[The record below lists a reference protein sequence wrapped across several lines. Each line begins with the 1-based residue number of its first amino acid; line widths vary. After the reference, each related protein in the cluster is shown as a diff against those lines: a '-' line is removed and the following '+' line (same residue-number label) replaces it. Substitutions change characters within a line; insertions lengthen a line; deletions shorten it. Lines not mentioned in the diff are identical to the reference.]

1 MAIKKFHKSL
11 LILLVLAL
19 CLPATT
25 QASLA
30 GRINSIIGRKSQ
42 KKVRFAVKVVNAKTG
57 KTLYDSN
64 ANKPMVPASN
74 MKVVT
79 SAAALEYLGSN
90 YEFTTKDG
98 LLDKTLVVIG
108 GADPLLGDEATD
120 KKHGRAP
127 DWIFTDIIA
136 ALKENGVTAIND
148 IVIDST
154 FFDDNRVHPNWPR
167 AQLNRP
173 YACEVSGLNYNRNCV
188 RITTKN
194 AAGKVAITIN
204 PQTDYVQL
212 INKVKP
218 TSKGSSAV
226 GAYRNTKPNRLTV
239 KGKCRKQAGFD
250 VAIERPAEFF
260 GFVLA
265 EKLAADGIEV
275 AGKLEGK
282 LIKNDNRIKILRTYT
297 TPISDVLARCNKDS
311 LGLAAEALVKTI
323 SAEKNGRL
331 NGAWP
336 HGLTLIS
343 QYLVKLGIDEK
354 EFNLD
359 DGSGLSRENK
369 LSPNAITQVLL
380 DIYKGK
386 NRRFYID
393 SLAVGGGDGTIAKYF
408 KEAKYKGRIFGKTG
422 YVNLAKS
429 FSGVC
434 ATAGG
439 DYIFSIL
446 TTGANAQTRKAIND
460 IAKAIIDNAK

>member
-1 MAIKKFHKSL
+1 MIIKEFGKKLVVL
-11 LILLVLAL
+11 LLLGL
-19 CLPATT
+19 CLSTAAR
-25 QASLA
+25 ASLA
-30 GRINSIIGRKSQ
+30 SRINSIITRKSQ

-57 KTLYDSN
+57 KTLYARN
-64 ANKPMVPASN
+64 ANKPMIPASN

-79 SAAALEYLGSN
+79 SAAALEYLGPN
-90 YEFTTKDG
+90 YEFTTKVG
-98 LLDKTLVVIG
+98 LLDQTLVVVG
-108 GADPLLGDEATD
+108 GGDPLLGDEATD
-120 KKHGRAP
+120 KKHGRGA
-127 DWIFTDIIA
+127 DWLFDDIIA
-136 ALKENGVTAIND
+136 ALKEAGIAAING

-167 AQLNRP
+167 DQLNRP
-173 YACEVSGLNYNRNCV
+173 YACEVSGLNYNRNCI
-188 RITTKN
+188 RITAQNT
-194 AAGKVAITIN
+194 GGRVSITVK

-212 INKVKP
+212 VNKVVP
-218 TSKGSSAV
+218 TSRGNSAV
-226 GAYRNTKPNRLTV
+226 GAYRNSRPNKLTI

-265 EKLAADGIEV
+265 EKLAAAGIEV
-275 AGKLEGK
+275 TGELEGK
-282 LIKNDNRIKILRTYT
+282 LIKNDKRIRILRTYP
-297 TPISDVLARCNKDS
+297 TPISDVFARCNKDS

-323 SAEKNGRL
+323 SAEKSGRL

-354 EFNLD
+354 EFNLN
-359 DGSGLSRENK
+359 DGSGLSKKNK
-369 LSPNAITQVLL
+369 LSPNAITTVLL
-380 DIYKGK
+380 DMYKRRNWQFYKG
-386 NRRFYID
+386 
-393 SLAVGGGDGTIAKYF
+393 SLAVGGSDGTIAKYF
-408 KEAKYKGRIFGKTG
+408 KEAKYKGGIFGKTG

-434 ATAGG
+434 TTAGG

>member
-1 MAIKKFHKSL
+1 MTIKKFDKGLVFL
-11 LILLVLAL
+11 LISAL

-30 GRINSIIGRKSQ
+30 GRINSIISRKSQ

-57 KTLYDSN
+57 KTLYARN
-64 ANKPMVPASN
+64 ADKSMIPASN

-79 SAAALEYLGSN
+79 SAAALEYLGPD
-90 YEFTTKDG
+90 YEFTTKVG
-98 LLDKTLVVIG
+98 LLGQTLVVVG
-108 GADPLLGDEATD
+108 GGDPLLGDEATD
-120 KKHGRAP
+120 KKNGRGA
-127 DWIFTDIIA
+127 DWLFADIIT
-136 ALKENGVTAIND
+136 ALKAAGITTING

-154 FFDDNRVHPNWPR
+154 FFDDNRVHANWPR

-173 YACEVSGLNYNRNCV
+173 YACEVSGLNYNCNCI
-188 RITTKN
+188 RITAKN
-194 AAGKVAITIN
+194 TGGRVGITVR

-212 INKVKP
+212 VNKVVP
-218 TSKGSSAV
+218 VSRGNSAV
-226 GAYRNTKPNRLTV
+226 GAYRNSRPNKLTI

-265 EKLAADGIEV
+265 EKLAAASIEV
-275 AGKLEGK
+275 TGELEGK
-282 LIKNDNRIKILRTYT
+282 LVKNDNRIRILRTYP

-323 SAEKNGRL
+323 SAEKSGRL

-336 HGLTLIS
+336 HGLTLMS
-343 QYLVKLGIDEK
+343 RYLVKLRLDES
-354 EFNLD
+354 EFHLD
-359 DGSGLSRENK
+359 DGSGLSKENK
-369 LSPNAITQVLL
+369 LSPNTITTVLL
-380 DIYKGK
+380 DMYK
-386 NRRFYID
+386 RRNWQFYKD
-393 SLAVGGGDGTIAKYF
+393 SLAVGGGDGTVAKYF
-408 KEAKYKGRIFGKTG
+408 KEAKYKGMIFGKTG
-422 YVNLAKS
+422 YVDLAKS

-434 ATAGG
+434 TTGGG

-446 TTGANAQTRKAIND
+446 TTGANGQTRTAIND